1 MAMKPNYRQERA
13 QKTRAR
19 DMKNQEKQ
27 RKREEAS
34 AQRKALR
41 EKEAAGDANGVTGQA
56 ESEK

>member
-13 QKTRAR
+13 QKARAK
-19 DMKNQEKQ
+19 DMKAQEKQ

-41 EKEAAGDANGVTGQA
+41 EKEAAADANGVPPPA

>member
-13 QKTRAR
+13 QRERSK
-19 DMKNQEKQ
+19 DLKNQEKQ

-41 EKEAAGDANGVTGQA
+41 EREAAADASGATPPA
-56 ESEK
+56 KSEE

>member
-13 QKTRAR
+13 QKSRAK
-19 DMKNQEKQ
+19 DMKAQEKQ

-41 EKEAAGDANGVTGQA
+41 EKEAAADGNGVPPPA
-56 ESEK
+56 ESKT

>member
-13 QKTRAR
+13 QRERSK

-41 EKEAAGDANGVTGQA
+41 EKEAAADGSGVTPPA
-56 ESEK
+56 KSEE